1 MPELPINPDEAKRG
15 QGAAVKKWPASVI
28 LTIPFFFIVLPLY
41 KASRESVNWRAAG
54 LMILTFSVIAFVAGH
69 FSVMRE
75 HWIWNP
81 MRTLGPTVW
90 GVPIEEPLLYY
101 WFPPLFVVILM
112 HAFEKY
118 FINRAADKR

>member
-1 MPELPINPDEAKRG
+1 MISQAAGKVSIRFGTKSTKRSKDI
-15 QGAAVKKWPASVI
+15 Q
-28 LTIPFFFIVLPLY
+28 LPLY

-54 LMILTFSVIAFVAGH
+54 LMILTFSAIAFVAGH
-69 FSVMRE
+69 FSVLRE

-101 WFPPLFVVILM
+101 WFPPMFTVILM
-112 HAFEKY
+112 HAIDNWLGRK
-118 FINRAADKR
+118 K

>member
-101 WFPPLFVVILM
+101 WFPPLFTVILM
-112 HAFEKY
+112 HAIDNWLGRK
-118 FINRAADKR
+118 K